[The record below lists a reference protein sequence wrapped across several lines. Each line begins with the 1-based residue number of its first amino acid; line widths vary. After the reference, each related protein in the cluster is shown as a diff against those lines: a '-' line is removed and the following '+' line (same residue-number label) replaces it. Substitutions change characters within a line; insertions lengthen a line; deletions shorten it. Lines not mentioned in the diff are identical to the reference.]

1 MHDATE
7 APCWFCGDNR
17 GSDTPPGGWIYEDT
31 LWRAGHLPH
40 TYGPEGLVVVESQR
54 HFLDAS
60 NMDDAEAA
68 ALGPVLKRVTAAI
81 REVTAAQRVYTWASM
96 VAFPHMHLWLM
107 PWLPGRPEGAGL
119 ISAAHA
125 FACTPEEAL
134 HAADALRRVLA

>member
-1 MHDATE
+1 
-7 APCWFCGDNR
+7 
-17 GSDTPPGGWIYEDT
+17 
-31 LWRAGHLPH
+31 
-40 TYGPEGLVVVESQR
+40 
-54 HFLDAS
+54 
-60 NMDDAEAA
+60 
-68 ALGPVLKRVTAAI
+68 
-81 REVTAAQRVYTWASM
+81 M